1 MPTLRVVLDTNVLAS
16 GIAFA
21 NGIPARIVG
30 AWDQGAI
37 KVVLSRYILGELAR
51 ILPRF
56 DYKLHWKP
64 SEYEDLIDILTLR
77 AELVEPEPVTP
88 KAVRDPGDLPV
99 LGTFLAAK
107 ADYLITG
114 DKDLLALTENY
125 PTIVS
130 PADFWRKHGA

>member
-16 GIAFA
+16 GIAYG

-77 AELVEPEPVTP
+77 AELVEPESLDP
-88 KAVRDPGDLPV
+88 KSVRDPNDIPV
-99 LGTFLAAK
+99 LGTLLASR

-114 DKDLLALTENY
+114 DDDLLSLAERY
-125 PTIVS
+125 PAIIS

>member
-16 GIAFA
+16 GIAY
-21 NGIPARIVG
+21 GDSVPGRVVE
-30 AWDQGAI
+30 AWNEGSI
-37 KVVLSRYILGELAR
+37 KVVLSHHILGELAR

-56 DYKLHWKP
+56 DHKLHWTP
-64 SEYEDLIDILTLR
+64 SKYANLIDILTLR
-77 AELVEPEPVTP
+77 AELVDPEALDP

-99 LGTFLAAK
+99 LGTLLASK

-114 DKDLLALTENY
+114 DKDLLTLTKQY
-125 PTIVS
+125 PTIIS

>member
-1 MPTLRVVLDTNVLAS
+1 MVLDTNVLAS

-30 AWDQGAI
+30 AWDQGSI
-37 KVVLSRYILGELAR
+37 RVVLSHHILGELAR

-64 SEYEDLIDILTLR
+64 AEYANLIDILTLR
-77 AELVEPEPVTP
+77 AELVEPETLGP
-88 KAVRDPGDLPV
+88 KAARDPDDIPV
-99 LGTFLAAK
+99 LGTLLASR

-114 DKDLLALTENY
+114 DDDLLTLADQY
-125 PTIVS
+125 PTIIS
-130 PADFWRKHGA
+130 PADFWRMHGA